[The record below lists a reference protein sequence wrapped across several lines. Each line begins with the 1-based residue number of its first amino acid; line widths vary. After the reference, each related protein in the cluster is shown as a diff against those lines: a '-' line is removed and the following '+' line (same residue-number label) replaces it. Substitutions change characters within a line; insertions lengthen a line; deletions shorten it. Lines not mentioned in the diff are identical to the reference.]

1 MANIRKTFNF
11 RNGVQV
17 DEDNLIVNP
26 LGLVGIGTT
35 VPTETLDV
43 RGTVKVVGVITAS
56 QYFTQDLVATGFA
69 TVRTASIGIV
79 SITQFGIVT
88 ATSASGVVTYYGDGG
103 RLLNLPTSQ
112 WLDIDVGLGFTSIYA
127 QGFVGIATNDPRFVL
142 QIGGNNSTSFF
153 QNGVGINS
161 RGGVVATGII
171 TAGGFSGSGAN
182 ITNIEATNI
191 ATGTIS
197 SERLPIIPPAKIPE
211 SFEVVGVITALSGFV
226 GNLRGNVTGNLVGI
240 ASTALTLP
248 ATTNLGI
255 NSFTANVINAGI
267 LTVPTRANITGRIGF
282 NTLSPQSDIHI
293 TKTGIS
299 SIQLTGT
306 TESLFTLGRSV
317 NQSTNTGGLRF
328 GNTSLI
334 FTYSNAN
341 SFDIINYDR
350 GNINSYLHLGE
361 GVGLG
366 TGGFNW
372 FYGKD
377 PLSPLMSLSYTG
389 NLGVGATAVTERLK
403 VVGVTSITGNT
414 FIDQNLV
421 VKQGLTVL
429 GGISVTGANNIDIS
443 GKNLYVLT
451 GISTVNDLQVE
462 GKVTVTDKIGIR
474 NNNPL
479 YPIQVGQPGL
489 VNSVFISENGVGIGT
504 TELSFGSGF
513 DANNVFC
520 LFQGV
525 GVGSTTPLSYAD
537 FSSAGRGIDDT
548 GRYLIPPTVTS
559 AQRNSLSLNP
569 GAFIFNST
577 TGSHQIHNGS
587 IWRDL
592 TNIGYAA
599 TAGIATNVNISAT
612 TSTDTTTYPMLA
624 PNNATGAQQPLI
636 DNGNLAYNASTNVL
650 TATGGFN
657 SSGSDGIQ
665 ISYATTPNR
674 IVFTVPGV
682 GTTSLLL
689 F

>member
-35 VPTETLDV
+35 VPTEALDV
-43 RGTVKVVGVITAS
+43 RGTVKVVGVITAT
-56 QYFTQDLVATGFA
+56 QYYTNDLVATGFA
-69 TVRTASIGIV
+69 TVRSASIGILSV
-79 SITQFGIVT
+79 TSGGIVT
-88 ATSASGVVTYYGDGG
+88 ATSTSGIITYYGDGG

-112 WLDIDVGLGFTSIYA
+112 WLDVDVGLGFTSIYA

-142 QIGGNNSTSFF
+142 QIGGNNSTVFF

-161 RGGVVATGII
+161 RGGIVATGII
-171 TAGGFSGSGAN
+171 TAGSFSGNGAT

-197 SERLPIIPPAKIPE
+197 SDRLPVIPPAKIPDF
-211 SFEVVGVITALSGFV
+211 FEVVGVVTALSGFS
-226 GNLRGNVTGNLVGI
+226 GNLTGNVTGNLVGI

-267 LTVPTRANITGRIGF
+267 LTVPTRANVTGRIGF

-317 NQSTNTGGLRF
+317 NQTANTAGLRF
-328 GNTSLI
+328 ANSSII
-334 FTYSNAN
+334 FPYSNTN

-350 GNINSYLHLGE
+350 GNINSYLHFGSTT
-361 GVGLG
+361 GVA

-372 FYGKD
+372 FWGKD
-377 PLSPLMSLSYTG
+377 PLSPLMTLSYTG
-389 NLGVGATAVTERLK
+389 NLGIGVSNSPEKLK

-414 FIDQNLV
+414 FIDANLT

-429 GGISVTGANNIDIS
+429 GGLSVTGANNIDIS

-462 GKVTVTDKIGIR
+462 GSITVTDKIGIR

-489 VNSVFISENGVGIGT
+489 VNSVFISEGGIGIGT
-504 TELSFGSGF
+504 TALSFGAGL

-559 AQRNSLSLNP
+559 TQRNSLSLNA

-577 TGSHQIHNGS
+577 TQSHQIHNGS

-636 DNGNLAYNASTNVL
+636 DNANLAYNANTNVL

-657 SSGSDGIQ
+657 SDAGNGVQ
-665 ISYATTPNR
+665 ITYATSPNR
-674 IVFTVPGV
+674 IVFTVAGV
-682 GTTSLLL
+682 GVTSLLL